1 MRISDWSSDV
11 CASDLGY
18 MSRHQHDADAQE
30 LWQYFQEVIAWVE
43 RIFPEYRTIMKG
55 LDWGKFYNHH
65 KGDKLNAATL
75 KQCIEDLI
83 EDDEVDNKKGIYAFL
98 LTGHEK
104 NLNVRKF
111 DEKTKVKRTK
121 GHK

>member
-75 KQCIEDLI
+75 KQRIVDLI
-83 EDDEVDNKKGIYAFL
+83 ENDEVDNKKGIYELL
-98 LTGHEK
+98 LTGKEK
-104 NLNVRKF
+104 NLNLKS
-111 DEKTKVKRTK
+111 EK
-121 GHK
+121 HKSKLQSQIHT